1 MANVLVRELSGR
13 KPGSDL
19 GGRTV
24 GSSGGSIWMGG
35 RSTRRSIRATVPAAP
50 TPLVQSA
57 PPAATRAPNQLGY
70 HLPYTIPLLPYT
82 HPSPLPLLPLCP
94 TAPYHA
100 VSWYIP
106 SMRTRVPSFGQTFPN
121 KAGPCHK
128 INYYRCAKINYY
140 SSTHLLATH
149 TCVVRLCVGL
159 WSFGASP
166 LESRGV
172 RALRGRGA
180 PQTTITAY
188 DDTST

>member
-1 MANVLVRELSGR
+1 MVDVLTRRLSGR
-13 KPGSDL
+13 KPESDL
-19 GGRTV
+19 SGRTV
-24 GSSGGSIWMGG
+24 GSSGGFIWMEGC
-35 RSTRRSIRATVPAAP
+35 STRRSIRATVPAAP

-121 KAGPCHK
+121 KVGPCQNTVFCIVPSPYK
-128 INYYRCAKINYY
+128 DMLYDMCTL
-140 SSTHLLATH
+140 S
-149 TCVVRLCVGL
+149 
-159 WSFGASP
+159 GAGG
-166 LESRGV
+166 RR
-172 RALRGRGA
+172 RAHE
-180 PQTTITAY
+180 T
-188 DDTST
+188 